1 MIFINFIKLYPPYI
15 FLLVIYGLF
24 IVVAFIIDSPKEIFL
39 GMKEIILSP
48 DILVTDY
55 VELGGIAASL
65 VNSALTSIFSI
76 LILVMNKIKPNGATL
91 MSLWLMTGFA
101 FFGKNILNIWP
112 IIIGVFIYS
121 EYQKEPFLNYS
132 LVALLSTTLAPAV
145 SQLAYTNHFNSKFV
159 AILIGYGLGIFIGFI
174 IAPIS
179 SHVIK
184 AHSGFNLYNVGFAGG
199 LFATI
204 FMSLLRLFGIE
215 FESRLIWH
223 SGSNLFFS
231 ILIFS
236 ICFYLIVVGLF
247 YNPHPKEQLKNILKE
262 PGRLVTDYYLL
273 FGETCYINMGI
284 LGILSTCLVIIL
296 GADLNGPTI
305 SGIFTI
311 IGFGALGKHPKNVIP
326 ILIGAILCG
335 FVNESS
341 ITSPSLIVSILFSTA
356 LAPIA
361 GKFGW
366 FVGII
371 TGFLHVSTVVNVG
384 YLHGGL
390 NLYNNGLAAGFVA
403 MVLIPVLTIFSKE
416 S

>member
-1 MIFINFIKLYPPYI
+1 M
-15 FLLVIYGLF
+15 VIYGAF
-24 IVVAFIIDSPKEIFL
+24 IIIAFIIDSPKEIIL
-39 GMKEIILSP
+39 GLKEIIISP
-48 DILVTDY
+48 DILITDY
-55 VELGGIAASL
+55 VELGGIGASL
-65 VNSALTSIFSI
+65 VNSGLTSIFSI
-76 LILVMNKIKPNGATL
+76 LILVINKIKPNGATI

-145 SQLAYTNHFNSKFV
+145 SQLAYTNHFSSKFI
-159 AILIGYGLGIFIGFI
+159 AILIGYGLGILIGFI

-179 SHVIK
+179 SHVLK
-184 AHSGFNLYNVGFAGG
+184 SHSGFNLYNVGFAGG
-199 LFATI
+199 LLATI
-204 FMSLLRLFGIE
+204 FMSLFRLFGIK

-223 SGSNLFFS
+223 TGSNLFFS

-236 ICFYLIVVGLF
+236 ICFLLIFVGL
-247 YNPHPKEQLKNILKE
+247 YHNPHPKENLKSILKE

-273 FGETCYINMGI
+273 FGETCYINMGM
-284 LGILSTCLVIIL
+284 LGILSTTLVLIL

-311 IGFGALGKHPKNVIP
+311 IGFGALGKHLRNVIP

-335 FVNESS
+335 FISESS
-341 ITSPSLIVSILFSTA
+341 ITSPSIIISVLFSTA

-361 GKFGW
+361 GKYGYFI
-366 FVGII
+366 GII
-371 TGFLHVSTVVNVG
+371 AGFLHVSTVVNVG

-403 MVLIPVLTIFSKE
+403 MVLIPVVNILKKE

>member
-1 MIFINFIKLYPPYI
+1 MISINLAKLYPPYI
-15 FLLVIYGLF
+15 FLLVIYG
-24 IVVAFIIDSPKEIFL
+24 AFIIIAFIMDSPKEIFL
-39 GMKEIILSP
+39 GLKEIITTS

-55 VELGGIAASL
+55 VELGGIGAAL
-65 VNSALTSIFSI
+65 VNSSLTSIFSI
-76 LILVMNKIKPNGATL
+76 IILFINKVKPNGATI

-132 LVALLSTTLAPAV
+132 LVAILSTTLAPAV
-145 SQLAYTNHFNSKFV
+145 SQLAYTNHFNSKFI

-179 SHVIK
+179 SHVLK
-184 AHSGFNLYNVGFAGG
+184 SHSGFNLYNVGFAGG
-199 LFATI
+199 LVATI
-204 FMSLLRLFGIE
+204 FMSLFRLVGIE

-231 ILIFS
+231 ILVFSVCLFLIF
-236 ICFYLIVVGLF
+236 VGL
-247 YNPHPKEQLKNILKE
+247 YSNPNPKEKLKAILKE

-284 LGILSTCLVIIL
+284 LGIISTTLVLIL

-326 ILIGAILCG
+326 ILVGAVLCG
-335 FVNESS
+335 FIHENS
-341 ITSPSLIVSILFSTA
+341 ITSPSLIIAVLFSTA
-356 LAPIA
+356 LAPVA

-366 FVGII
+366 LIGII
-371 TGFLHVSTVVNVG
+371 AGFLHVSTVINVG

-403 MVLIPVLTIFSKE
+403 MVLIPVVSIFKKE

>member
-1 MIFINFIKLYPPYI
+1 MIFIKLIKLYPPYT
-15 FLLVIYGLF
+15 FLLFIYGLF
-24 IVVAFIIDSPKEIFL
+24 IIVAFIVDSPKEIFL
-39 GMKEIILSP
+39 GIKSIILSP
-48 DILVTDY
+48 DILITDY
-55 VELGGIAASL
+55 VELGGIGASL
-65 VNSALTSIFSI
+65 VNSALTSLFSI
-76 LILVMNKIKPNGATL
+76 LILIINKIKPNGATI

-101 FFGKNILNIWP
+101 FFGKNFINIWP

-145 SQLAYTNHFNSKFV
+145 SQLAYTNHFNSKFI

-184 AHSGFNLYNVGFAGG
+184 SHGGFNLYNVGFAGG
-199 LFATI
+199 LLATI
-204 FMSLLRLFGIE
+204 FMSLFRLFGIE

-231 ILIFS
+231 IFIFS
-236 ICFYLIVVGLF
+236 ICLYLIFVGL
-247 YNPHPKEQLKNILKE
+247 YHNPNPKEKLKSILKE

-284 LGILSTCLVIIL
+284 LGILSTILIIIL

-311 IGFGALGKHPKNVIP
+311 IGFGALGKHPRNVLP
-326 ILIGAILCG
+326 ILVGAIICG
-335 FVNESS
+335 FVNENS
-341 ITSPSLIVSILFSTA
+341 ITSPSLIIAILFSTA

-361 GKFGW
+361 GKYGW
-366 FVGII
+366 FIGII
-371 TGFLHVSTVVNVG
+371 AGFLHVSTVVNVG

-403 MVLIPVLTIFSKE
+403 MVLIPVVNIFKKE
-416 S
+416 I

>member
-1 MIFINFIKLYPPYI
+1 MILINLARLYPPYI
-15 FLLVIYGLF
+15 FLLVIYG
-24 IVVAFIIDSPKEIFL
+24 AFIIIAFIMDSPKEIFL
-39 GMKEIILSP
+39 GLKEIITTS

-55 VELGGIAASL
+55 VELGGIGAAL
-65 VNSALTSIFSI
+65 VNSSLTSIFSI
-76 LILVMNKIKPNGATL
+76 LILFINKVKPNGATI

-132 LVALLSTTLAPAV
+132 LVAILSTTLAPAV
-145 SQLAYTNHFNSKFV
+145 SQLAYTNHFNSKFI

-179 SHVIK
+179 SHVLK
-184 AHSGFNLYNVGFAGG
+184 SHSGFNLYNVGFAGG
-199 LFATI
+199 LVATI
-204 FMSLLRLFGIE
+204 FMSLFRLVGIE

-231 ILIFS
+231 ILVFSVCLFLIF
-236 ICFYLIVVGLF
+236 VGL
-247 YNPHPKEQLKNILKE
+247 YSNPKPKEKLKAILKE

-284 LGILSTCLVIIL
+284 LGILSTTLVLIL

-326 ILIGAILCG
+326 ILIGAILCS
-335 FVNESS
+335 FIHENL
-341 ITSPSLIVSILFSTA
+341 ITSPSLIIAVLFSTA

-366 FVGII
+366 LIGII
-371 TGFLHVSTVVNVG
+371 AGFLHVSTVVNVG

-403 MVLIPVLTIFSKE
+403 MVLIPVVSIFKKE

>member
-1 MIFINFIKLYPPYI
+1 VILINLARLYPPYI
-15 FLLVIYGLF
+15 FLLVIYG
-24 IVVAFIIDSPKEIFL
+24 AFIIIAFIMDSPKEIFL
-39 GMKEIILSP
+39 GLKEIITTS

-55 VELGGIAASL
+55 VELGGIGAAL
-65 VNSALTSIFSI
+65 VNSSLTSIFSI
-76 LILVMNKIKPNGATL
+76 IILFINKVKPNGATI

-132 LVALLSTTLAPAV
+132 LVAILSTTLAPAV
-145 SQLAYTNHFNSKFV
+145 SQLAYTNHFNSKFI

-179 SHVIK
+179 SHVLK
-184 AHSGFNLYNVGFAGG
+184 SHSGFNLYNVGFAGG
-199 LFATI
+199 LVATI
-204 FMSLLRLFGIE
+204 FMSLFRLVGIE

-231 ILIFS
+231 ILVFSVCLFLIF
-236 ICFYLIVVGLF
+236 VGL
-247 YNPHPKEQLKNILKE
+247 YSNPKPKEKLKAILKE

-284 LGILSTCLVIIL
+284 LGIISTTLVLIL

-326 ILIGAILCG
+326 VLIGAILCS
-335 FVNESS
+335 FIHENL
-341 ITSPSLIVSILFSTA
+341 ITSPSLIIAVLFSTA

-366 FVGII
+366 LIGII
-371 TGFLHVSTVVNVG
+371 AGFLHVSTVVNVG

-403 MVLIPVLTIFSKE
+403 MVLIPVVSIFKKE

>member
-1 MIFINFIKLYPPYI
+1 MAKLYPPYI
-15 FLLVIYGLF
+15 FLLVIYG
-24 IVVAFIIDSPKEIFL
+24 AFIIIAFVMDSPTEILL
-39 GMKEIILSP
+39 GLKEIIISP

-55 VELGGIAASL
+55 VELGGIGASL

-76 LILVMNKIKPNGATL
+76 LILVVNKVKPNGATI

-132 LVALLSTTLAPAV
+132 LVAILSTTLAPTV
-145 SQLAYTNHFNSKFV
+145 SQLAYTNHFSSKFI
-159 AILIGYGLGIFIGFI
+159 AILVGYGLGIFIGFI

-179 SHVIK
+179 SHVLK
-184 AHSGFNLYNVGFAGG
+184 SHSGFNLYNVGFAGG
-199 LFATI
+199 LVATI
-204 FMSLLRLFGIE
+204 LMSLFRLIGIE

-231 ILIFS
+231 IVIFS
-236 ICFYLIVVGLF
+236 ICLFLIFVGL
-247 YNPHPKEQLKNILKE
+247 YHNPHPKEDLRSILKE

-284 LGILSTCLVIIL
+284 LGILSTTLVIIL
-296 GADLNGPTI
+296 GGDLNGPTI

-311 IGFGALGKHPKNVIP
+311 VGFGALGKHPKNVIP

-335 FVNESS
+335 FINESS
-341 ITSPSLIVSILFSTA
+341 ITSPSIIIAVLFSTA

-361 GKFGW
+361 GKYGW
-366 FVGII
+366 FIGII
-371 TGFLHVSTVVNVG
+371 AGFLHVSTVVNVG

-403 MVLIPVLTIFSKE
+403 MILIPVVNILEKE
-416 S
+416 V